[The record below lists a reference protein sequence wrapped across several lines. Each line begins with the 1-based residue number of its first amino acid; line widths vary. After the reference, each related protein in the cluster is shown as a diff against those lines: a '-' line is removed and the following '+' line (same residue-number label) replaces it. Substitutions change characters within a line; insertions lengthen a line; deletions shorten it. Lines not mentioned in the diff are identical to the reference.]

1 LEDLW
6 PFNQEEIAYAIR
18 HSTIPVVS
26 AVGHEVDVTI
36 SDLAADLRAPTP
48 SGAAEL
54 IVQEKGT
61 LEKNIKSLSLRIEMA
76 LNSIIERIKVKAT
89 NLASRI
95 RDPRRNLADIWLRLD
110 EIYNRLLKTE
120 KTCIN
125 DNIKYLTK
133 INETLVLNSPSHA
146 ITMRSQEL
154 AFHNRSLTQ
163 ALNGFLDKKGR
174 TIRSIKDRLDSL
186 NPLSIL
192 QRGYSITR
200 KLPEMNIVKDSVQV
214 KTGDEVSIL
223 LAKGSIKGLVKKTGK

>member
-1 LEDLW
+1 M
-6 PFNQEEIAYAIR
+6 
-18 HSTIPVVS
+18 
-26 AVGHEVDVTI
+26 
-36 SDLAADLRAPTP
+36 
-48 SGAAEL
+48 
-54 IVQEKGT
+54 
-61 LEKNIKSLSLRIEMA
+61 SLH
-76 LNSIIERIKVKAT
+76 SIIERIKIKAT

-110 EIYNRLLKTE
+110 ETYNRLLKTE

-125 DNIKYLTK
+125 DNIKYLTT
-133 INETLVLNSPSHA
+133 INEALVLNSPAHT

-154 AFHNRSLTQ
+154 AFHHRSLAQ
-163 ALNGFLDKKGR
+163 ALKGFLDKKGR
-174 TIRSIKDRLDSL
+174 SIRSIKDRLDSL

-223 LAKGSIKGLVKKTGK
+223 LARGSIKGLVKKTGK